1 MTKRVILL
9 EEDMAEMKG
18 LMGSKGADLAE
29 LILAGWSVPAGFVV
43 TTECCREF
51 CTRLGHLS
59 GEGEEEIVNAIR
71 HLEQQTGKFFGH
83 SENPL
88 LLAVRT
94 DQDRASAASTQSLL
108 NVGLNDVTVEGLARQ
123 TGDRLYALQCYLDY
137 LEEYGQLVYAIPS
150 EFFTKISSHVKG
162 RDETELELTITE
174 FKYLIEAKE
183 RNPFPQDVQIQFK
196 EAVRAVSHSQRIK
209 ASRSQNEIMRKP
221 YYISSEQ
228 SAPVLIQTMMHGTCG
243 DLSGTGTIYTR
254 NLLTGERGVTGQY
267 VPTGNASQI
276 DHGLERLR
284 NEEPELYA
292 RLLEIGSQLE
302 TRKGE
307 VQEITFVIESGV
319 LYVAHTQPARLSST
333 ATLRSTVDFV
343 HEGLITK
350 EDALLR
356 IQPAHI
362 TEVLKHYTDSRKEE
376 STGNLPTQI
385 QPVMNDE
392 CPASKN
398 NSSSPS
404 SADLQ
409 LLLEWA
415 DEVKELTILATA
427 DRPQDAITARLMG
440 AEGIGLCRTENM
452 LLSPARLPFVQK
464 MILAD
469 SESERRRGLE
479 RLLPMQQS
487 DFEQIFEA
495 MDGYPVTI
503 RLLDSPLHELLPDL
517 GVLEKRREW
526 LQAEEWQEQKDHQN
540 ELEELE
546 RVIRRVCELHE
557 HNPTLGQ
564 QACRLSTVFPEIV
577 DMQLEAIF
585 RAAVKGI
592 RQGWWV
598 RPEIMIPQIGHVH
611 ELQVMRDL
619 VDHVADQ
626 VLGEEK
632 RHCLYRVGAMI
643 EAPRTALTATH
654 IARQADFFSF
664 GTDELTEMTFGYSR
678 HEAEKRLLLLQRDT
692 DSRAVTNN
700 PFHVLDIEGVGQLIE
715 MAVVQ
720 GRIRK
725 PHLKTGICGENVV
738 DLESITFCHRIG
750 LDYVSCLPEQIP
762 YARIAAAQAAIKG
775 QREGADTQNTD
786 ISTIA

>member
-9 EEDMAEMKG
+9 EEGTAEMKG
-18 LMGSKGADLAE
+18 LMGSIGADLAE
-29 LILAGWSVPAGFVV
+29 LKHAGWSVPAGFVV

-94 DQDRASAASTQSLL
+94 DRDQSSDAAIHPLL
-108 NVGLNDVTVEGLARQ
+108 SVGLNDVTVEGLARH
-123 TGDRLYALQCYLDY
+123 TGNRLYALQCYLHY
-137 LEEYGQLVYAIPS
+137 LKEYGQLIHGIPS
-150 EFFTKISSHVKG
+150 EFFTEISSNVKDG
-162 RDETELELTITE
+162 DEAELELIITE
-174 FKYLIEAKE
+174 FKYLIEAKG
-183 RNPFPQDVQIQFK
+183 RSPFPQDVQLQFN
-196 EAVRAVSHSQRIK
+196 EAVRAVYHSQRVQ

-221 YYISSEQ
+221 THFSSELG
-228 SAPVLIQTMMHGTCG
+228 APVLIQTMMHGKCG
-243 DLSGTGTIYTR
+243 DSTGTGTIYTR
-254 NLLTGERGVTGQY
+254 NPLTGEKGIIGQY
-267 VPTGNASQI
+267 VSTANTDQT

-284 NEEPELYA
+284 DNQSELYT

-302 TRKGE
+302 TREGE
-307 VQEITFVIESGV
+307 VQEITFVVDSGA
-319 LYVAHTQPARLSST
+319 LYVVYTQPARLSST
-333 ATLRSTVDFV
+333 ALLRSAVDFV
-343 HEGLITK
+343 HKGLITR
-350 EDALLR
+350 EEALLR
-356 IQPAHI
+356 IQPGHI
-362 TEVLKHYTDSRKEE
+362 TEVLKHYTDSGREE
-376 STGNLPTQI
+376 SIGNLPTQI
-385 QPVMNDE
+385 QLGTNDE
-392 CPASKN
+392 HAASKN
-398 NSSSPS
+398 NSASPS
-404 SADLQ
+404 SSDLQ

-415 DEVKELTILATA
+415 NEVKELTILSNA
-427 DRPQDAITARLMG
+427 DRPQDAITARKLG
-440 AEGIGLCRTENM
+440 AEGIGLCRTEHM

-487 DFEQIFEA
+487 DFEQLFEA
-495 MDGYPVTI
+495 MDGFPVTI

-526 LQAEEWQEQKDHQN
+526 LQADEPQKQEDPQS

-546 RVIRRVCELHE
+546 RVIRRVSELHE
-557 HNPTLGQ
+557 HNPALGQ
-564 QACRLSTVFPEIV
+564 QSCRLSTVFPEIM

-626 VLGEEK
+626 VLGEER
-632 RHCLYRVGAMI
+632 RHCHYRVGAMI

-654 IARQADFFSF
+654 IARQADFFTF

-678 HEAEKRLLLLQRDT
+678 QEAEKRFLQRDT
-692 DSRAVTNN
+692 DSRTVTNN

-725 PHLKTGICGENVV
+725 PHLKTGICGENMA

-750 LDYVSCLPEQIP
+750 MDYVSCLPEQIP
-762 YARIAAAQAAIKG
+762 YARIAAAQAAIEG
-775 QREGADTQNTD
+775 QREVTNTQNAD

>member
-9 EEDMAEMKG
+9 EEVTAEMKR

-29 LILAGWSVPAGFVV
+29 LIHAGWSVPAGFVV
-43 TTECCREF
+43 TTEYCREF

-94 DQDRASAASTQSLL
+94 DQDQDRTSAASTQSLL

-137 LEEYGQLVYAIPS
+137 LKEYGQLVYAIPS
-150 EFFTKISSHVKG
+150 EFFTEISSHVKG
-162 RDETELELTITE
+162 RDEVELELTITE
-174 FKYLIEAKE
+174 LKYLIEAKG

-196 EAVRAVSHSQRIK
+196 EAVRAVYHSQRIK
-209 ASRSQNEIMRKP
+209 ASSSQDEIMRKP
-221 YYISSEQ
+221 YYSSSEQ

-243 DLSGTGTIYTR
+243 DLSGTGTIYMR

-267 VPTGNASQI
+267 IPTGNASQT

-284 NEEPELYA
+284 NDEPELYA

-302 TRKGE
+302 MHKGE
-307 VQEITFVIESGV
+307 VQEITFVIESSV
-319 LYVAHTQPARLSST
+319 LYVAQIQPARLSST
-333 ATLRSTVDFV
+333 AALRSAVDFV
-343 HEGLITK
+343 DEGLITK

-362 TEVLKHYTDSRKEE
+362 TEVQKLYTNPSSNREA
-376 STGNLPTQI
+376 STGKLPVT
-385 QPVMNDE
+385 NDE
-392 CPASKN
+392 CPAYN
-398 NSSSPS
+398 NSDSPFSS
-404 SADLQ
+404 DLQ
-409 LLLEWA
+409 LVLEWA
-415 DEVKELTILATA
+415 DEVKELTILANA
-427 DRPQDAITARLMG
+427 DQPQDAITARLMG

-495 MDGYPVTI
+495 MDGYSVTI

-517 GVLEKRREW
+517 RVLEKRREW
-526 LQAEEWQEQKDHQN
+526 LQAEEWHEQRDHQN

-546 RVIRRVCELHE
+546 RVIRRVSELYE
-557 HNPTLGQ
+557 SNPTLGQ

-598 RPEIMIPQIGHVH
+598 RPEIMMPQIDHVN
-611 ELQVMRDL
+611 ELQEMRDL

-632 RHCLYRVGAMI
+632 RHCHYKVGVMV
-643 EAPRTALTATH
+643 EAPRAALTATH

-664 GTDELTEMTFGYSR
+664 GTDELTEMTFGYNR
-678 HEAEKRLLLLQRDT
+678 QEAEKRFLQRDT
-692 DSRAVTNN
+692 DSRTVTNN
-700 PFHVLDIEGVGQLIE
+700 PFHVLDTEGVGQLVE

-725 PHLKTGICGENVV
+725 PHLKTGICGANVV
-738 DLESITFCHRIG
+738 DLESITFCRRIG

-775 QREGADTQNTD
+775 QREGANTQHAD

>member
-1 MTKRVILL
+1 MTKRVVLL
-9 EEDMAEMKG
+9 EEGTAEMKG
-18 LMGSKGADLAE
+18 LIGNKGAGLAV
-29 LILAGWSVPAGFVV
+29 LLQAGWPVPAGFIV
-43 TTECCREF
+43 TREGCRAF

-59 GEGEEEIVNAIR
+59 TEGVQEIGSAVR
-71 HLEQQTGKFFGH
+71 HLEEQTGKFFGD
-83 SENPL
+83 SLAPL
-88 LLAVRT
+88 LLAVRSSE
-94 DQDRASAASTQSLL
+94 ASSHDMESHALL
-108 NVGLNDVTVEGLARQ
+108 RVGLNDVTVEGLARQ
-123 TGDRLYALQCYLDY
+123 TNDRQYALNCYRILLQD
-137 LEEYGQLVYAIPS
+137 YGQLVHGIPYSLFEEKLGDLSILNESKLEFAIA
-150 EFFTKISSHVKG
+150 EYKQ
-162 RDETELELTITE
+162 
-174 FKYLIEAKE
+174 LIEDIGLH
-183 RNPFPQDVQIQFK
+183 PFPQDVQLQLK
-196 EAVRAVSHSQRIK
+196 EAMCAVSNIQRAPRLNSQ
-209 ASRSQNEIMRKP
+209 QELLL
-221 YYISSEQ
+221 Q
-228 SAPVLIQTMMHGTCG
+228 STPFSGDHQGNAVLIQVMVNGEQGERSGIGT
-243 DLSGTGTIYTR
+243 LYSHHPA
-254 NLLTGERGVTGQY
+254 TGERGMTGEY
-267 VPTGNASQI
+267 IASVVSQSQ
-276 DHGLERLR
+276 DEELGQLR
-284 NEEPELYA
+284 REEPELYG
-292 RLLEIGSQLE
+292 LLLDACSYLE
-302 TRKGE
+302 NCMGE
-307 VQEITFVIESGV
+307 VQKIQFIIDSGE
-319 LYVAHTQPARLSST
+319 LYLLHVSPACLS
-333 ATLRSTVDFV
+333 AKAALRSTIDFV
-343 HEGLITK
+343 HEGVITK
-350 EDALLR
+350 ADALLR
-356 IQPAHI
+356 IEPWHV
-362 TEVLKHYTDSRKEE
+362 TEMLK
-376 STGNLPTQI
+376 GF
-385 QPVMNDE
+385 
-392 CPASKN
+392 
-398 NSSSPS
+398 SSCTPE
-404 SADLQ
+404 LE

-415 DEVKELTILATA
+415 DEIKELMILSNVNH
-427 DRPQDAITARLMG
+427 PQDAITARALG
-440 AEGIGLCRTENM
+440 SEGIGLCRTEHM

-469 SESERRRGLE
+469 NESERRRGLE

-526 LQAEEWQEQKDHQN
+526 LQAEERQEVDHQN

-546 RVIRRVCELHE
+546 RVIRRVSELHE

-564 QACRLSTVFPEIV
+564 QTCRLSTVFPEIV

-585 RAAVKGI
+585 RAAVKGV

-611 ELQVMRDL
+611 ELQAMRDL

-643 EAPRTALTATH
+643 EAPRAALTATH

-664 GTDELTEMTFGYSR
+664 GTEELTEMTFGYSR
-678 HEAEKRLLLLQRDT
+678 EQAEMRFFQLDK
-692 DSRAVTNN
+692 DSRTVTNN
-700 PFHVLDIEGVGQLIE
+700 PFHVLDVEGVGQLVE

-725 PHLKTGICGENVV
+725 PHLKTGICGENAV

-775 QREGADTQNTD
+775 QRDSANVQNAD

>member
-9 EEDMAEMKG
+9 EEGTAEMKG

-29 LILAGWSVPAGFVV
+29 LIHAGWSVPAGFVV

-59 GEGEEEIVNAIR
+59 GEGEEEIINAIR

-94 DQDRASAASTQSLL
+94 DQDRASATVTRSLL
-108 NVGLNDVTVEGLARQ
+108 NVGLNDATVEGLARQ
-123 TGDRLYALQCYLDY
+123 TGDRLYALRCYLDY
-137 LEEYGQLVYAIPS
+137 LKEYGQLVYAIPS
-150 EFFTKISSHVKG
+150 EFFTEISSHVKG
-162 RDETELELTITE
+162 RDETELELTITQ
-174 FKYLIEAKE
+174 FKYLIEGE
-183 RNPFPQDVQIQFK
+183 GRNPFPQDVQIQFK
-196 EAVRAVSHSQRIK
+196 EAVRAVYHSQRSK
-209 ASRSQNEIMRKP
+209 ASRSQDEIMRKS

-228 SAPVLIQTMMHGTCG
+228 SAPVLIQTMMHGKCG
-243 DLSGTGTIYTR
+243 ESSGTGTMYTR
-254 NLLTGERGVTGQY
+254 SPLTGERGINGQY
-267 VPTGNASQI
+267 VPTGNASQT
-276 DHGLERLR
+276 DHGLGRLR
-284 NEEPELYA
+284 NDEPELYTS
-292 RLLEIGSQLE
+292 LQEIGDQLE
-302 TRKGE
+302 TRNGE
-307 VQEITFVIESGV
+307 VQEITFVIEAGAM
-319 LYVAHTQPARLSST
+319 YVVQTQPARLSST

-343 HEGLITK
+343 HEGFITK

-362 TEVLKHYTDSRKEE
+362 TEVQKLYTNPSSINEA
-376 STGNLPTQI
+376 STGNI
-385 QPVMNDE
+385 PVTNDE
-392 CPASKN
+392 CPAYN
-398 NSSSPS
+398 NSGSLL

-409 LLLEWA
+409 LLLNWA
-415 DEVKELTILATA
+415 DEIKELKVMANA
-427 DRPQDAITARLMG
+427 DRPQDAITARILG

-479 RLLPMQQS
+479 RLLPMQKS

-526 LQAEEWQEQKDHQN
+526 LQAEEWQEQKDHQI

-546 RVIRRVCELHE
+546 RVIRRVSELHE

-626 VLGEEK
+626 VLGDEK

-643 EAPRTALTATH
+643 EAPRAALTATH

-678 HEAEKRLLLLQRDT
+678 HESEKRFIQLDT
-692 DSRAVTNN
+692 DSRTVMNN

-750 LDYVSCLPEQIP
+750 MDYVSCLPEQIA
-762 YARIAAAQAAIKG
+762 YARIAAAQAAIKA
-775 QREGADTQNTD
+775 QREGADTQKTD